1 MAALQTG
8 PLDNPDNI
16 FQDDLYSAFDS
27 SYIDHDDI
35 FSSIDDENKYFDKNN
50 EEYSEILDTII
61 RTIDIDLNKI
71 EKMDSYSSIEILK
84 LLLSNDAPNIP
95 DDDNSKKIAQMNKVK
110 INSRAFH
117 GTYQQK
123 RRLLNQKYI
132 DEYRYKK
139 LLKKQNFDRKLRVL
153 AMKVIIIGGK
163 LCFKTIMSSNL
174 GVVLIPYFFGD
185 NAFSLLNKSKVDY
198 LLLVL
203 ETLGIVPSHQIA
215 QLASGFD
222 STTELF
228 MRYIDNDKIKHIIE
242 GYAFVSSRRHWSS
255 IGPEPPVNPD
265 IFLRDLKHKYFVS
278 GTIDFK
284 KLNDPNNIHDKELFE
299 KIWTEFIK
307 IPTQSR
313 EKDNWTIFDLIFET
327 ATDSVKTKTQE
338 INLDTNKDVSPKN
351 KIEIMKKIIKGE
363 SLVGQLSSYLDDD
376 DSLSKKFDKLFGDA
390 VKKASKP
397 KISIDYN
404 ISSEEHF
411 KDTMKQIYDDVP
423 SMSSSRKGSDIGG
436 GLVGLAHNLFSI
448 SQYQSS
454 ITGIVH
460 TGLNSDVYNL
470 LGDAA
475 FIYTDSTIPE
485 NEEEIFIKT
494 QLKQNLKAMTLSPYL
509 KEIIDDNWKNFK
521 IALSIT
527 GTDIHL
533 GYVDN
538 KANPDNGIF
547 QWMNISAGS
556 VGSYILELVI
566 DKAIYIPPPP
576 EDIVIE
582 KDKKLQDLEDKIN
595 FRMNL
600 YNKGL
605 SDIEVSE
612 EFDEK
617 FNSSEVYTSVLG
629 KSLNKFY
636 KTGSFK
642 SIESIFTHSI
652 ASGTALFSTN
662 LITSLFFD
670 PNWVK
675 FREDLTTGTLSTVT
689 AIGKNEKRF
698 LEGKTVLFSL
708 FNFFINV
715 TEKQLEPMKKMA
727 GVLPHALYNPIKMVE
742 VLKIIGEMGS
752 IYLKE
757 SVKSGVKGLDE
768 AKELLFNKKLN
779 EIYKLLGYPVDDS
792 TIMGY
797 PKRKLIN
804 TIFSILMKLQNE
816 LVKIMSDC
824 ITFVRNNFPD
834 LTDGKRNYVINI
846 LFNNRI
852 VKSLVNYT
860 DFLAKAISQYLVNE
874 NISSLFSKFEYGIL
888 DFNSSEFVKNFNK
901 QSFEDIV
908 LYINKSLPN
917 VLGYFFSNTHRNS
930 DFNIWTHL
938 ASDYIQNR
946 ENQEFNSLKPDTNPL
961 IGSYLT
967 EQVDGEFNPFWKFN
981 ISNIL
986 LAPFP
991 DALQIN
997 IRNLLISIPG
1007 GEFITSDIDI
1017 LRYVNYIITMGSY
1030 KSQDYRKD
1038 TSSQLKQFTPGKKK
1052 CQIVA
1057 SNGGKVLCVNMENND
1072 KFYENEQNRVEF
1084 SRLIF
1089 DFLDSSLTDNR
1100 LSLSTSQRDII
1111 THDLKILNGEGD
1123 PSEINFKD
1131 LKILNHNNCS
1141 TLVLSSY
1148 SKKVCMDLK
1157 DKFIAHLQRV
1167 RESRPYDSVGI
1178 FIEQVLQRHTNIDS
1192 SYDIEFNDFFEK
1204 DVPIHKTKDFESEK
1218 NTLTKK
1224 KREQNT
1230 SKNIADYYFLLQ
1242 YGVQNGN
1249 NSELFDGKKNIVI
1262 NDEFFTEA
1270 TGVDGVSKADSEKEI
1285 IDAQNIDYIKKFI
1298 SGVCDYSKRQTDAS
1312 GFKRNIHIKLSR
1324 FNEEEIKKHLT
1335 LSELG
1340 CQGARIKFIK
1350 NGEQQPPN
1358 AFTLKRDMGDKVS
1371 IDSLSPINLA
1381 KYFYRAVVVPGD
1393 EKSLSEESGGV
1404 THTIHHRRIVT
1415 YYDFWGNKKISLL
1428 DLPVNNVE
1436 QLTFTSSTISN
1447 DSDFA
1452 LPNNNPI
1459 TQITQLQ
1466 LLRQK
1471 LVRLRKDTRLTNYQ
1485 KKLITQKINQY
1496 DIEFKSLVDKING
1509 RKKDLMDHFQFAES
1523 SDGNFVGPY
1532 NSLSRILLHSDKNK
1546 EIFDDKEL
1554 FKDQDNKTTI
1564 AKCINDCLITNNFTQ
1579 FQVNEDCSNLTTMF
1593 FISILLNPIFISCL
1607 NDHSSN
1613 PNEKKIINKKI
1624 CELGNLINRDFFCIN
1639 NDKIKVLINNDC
1651 IGEFD
1656 ENVFYLISNKITQ
1669 FIFNKNLKNLKLE
1682 DNYEITDDELR
1693 FKQAYLCSIPQN
1705 ENQKLNKYEQLFN
1718 TKKSSCDSYSKI
1730 LVYSG
1735 NNSLLV
1741 NLSIEILH
1749 SNNKI
1754 TQYQKHYFEKLN
1766 NVNLSYTTE
1775 DWVKKYIE
1783 DINNALGFNNN
1794 NLQRSYILTYLVKL
1808 FVEPEQQ
1815 KKLLGINDSESIEL
1829 LPMNKE
1835 HFLQWNNDN
1844 SDKWSKNMDCVHQY
1858 IISYVKLHRG
1868 IISEQNVKKLNKLIE
1883 DRKIIAGSKSD
1894 EKSNLDKLH
1903 DNYSNI
1909 LLVLKSI
1916 FGEMS
1921 ENDIEYSDRNK
1932 TNHSFLQEVLNYERK
1947 GNVNISSLKDNFTQL
1962 ISNIKSSLLDNL
1974 KRKTGRT
1981 IPRRSL
1987 PMHQRVDKEAL
1998 KTKTKTQ
2005 KPPKSTPQEKE
2016 HTKST
2021 EKEDTELTEEQDTEL
2036 TKEEEILEILEEVVT
2051 TLNSIDESLK
2061 AGSKE
2066 QLSEN
2071 IDNALTE
2078 SLRTSLTNFLGFF
2091 GDILSNLNTNPG
2103 YKANTGSSIGTNELS
2118 EMGDNTDNITNEQR
2132 QSRCLKLKEYW
2143 IAVGDASHSNR
2154 PHFLVHPEL
2163 ELQPSQIEFIKK
2175 NCIKHIIQDEQ
2186 SRVNKHYFPFDM
2198 KITSKFSKLF
2208 GKYTTADLRRLEL
2221 ETLGPR
2227 VVEYLNTP
2235 IDSMTGCIKFMWQ
2248 ILQRD
2253 GSIEFK
2259 NLLWQLIFWRP
2270 VEILGSIG
2278 MCIISLIQYGGMTPQ
2293 AAAAF
2298 LLCLNSSV
2306 AIQSY
2311 ILEFFNVMRNYYRS
2325 SYELELEMSQMS
2337 NPVLLAT
2344 RFKKNREELVMYKK
2358 IKKLKERI
2366 FLKDNTEFT
2375 SIHTNGEFIFNSV
2388 TYQKK
2393 DIVKIDLNACCDRQ
2407 DKNYKLKSRDELN
2420 GNSNCEI
2427 QLQENHDHNT
2437 NTVLV
2442 TSDMLAEG
2450 QKEIYVLRKTMI
2462 TKKQTGIHNNI
2473 PKFHDKIDNYFSFIP
2488 ELKDNSRVY
2497 KSASEYT
2504 LDEVIEGEIKYSD
2517 NISEDEINKDKLLRR
2532 TLLTELYNLLGSDV
2546 TKNIMDNNPT
2556 NSDMFLVDNLGG
2568 LSKENTIRPLI
2579 DAISQKLWNKSYDQ
2593 LIRPTV
2599 QYSEAKVISESKTIE
2614 SYQRLGNYRFG
2625 IDDSLNLGTFQSSV
2639 KIGYVFKK
2647 SVELLKN
2654 SGNSGNIENYSKLS
2668 EFILGDKL
2676 KFYKDLTKGGP
2687 QLKAYYGDK
2696 SIIRYILSKNN
2707 FSSEL
2712 NSDDIKTELSEF
2724 LKEDHAEAAI
2734 FLHEGLKNAIVKR
2747 QEYIKEL
2754 ICNQYKLMS
2763 GRNTDYK
2770 LTSNLGAFFNFAI
2783 PNPRNYLLNLYGI
2796 KQYHGDE
2803 NSNADNRNPVV
2814 RRNNAENRQSN
2825 PLRLSCDLINYDD
2838 LVASA
2843 PNVSAR
2849 TRRDP
2854 VRDAA
2859 KRGSLHATKNLIA
2872 LIDLSKKIKEEYSLV
2887 SAFGEENLYLDGKSH
2902 KEKQDYFNKK
2912 REMEIFACK
2921 EFYSDLHRIQSET
2934 ENADLNYNRYYLRSI
2949 RKTLNDLFLEKLK
2962 GTRGEIRNT
2971 KLKISDFFIEQCVGL
2986 IDFTHSSDDAT
2997 VSTYKPIFYNE
3008 NSVNASGDKGQY
3020 VADNY
3025 IELQLKLKEH
3035 EYKVRYKTA
3044 LISCYEKILGIS
3056 QVNIKLGEGLNIKLS
3071 DIPGGEKSLD
3081 ADFSLKT
3088 VIEQKFPDFFANTSG
3103 SNVSYNDNLT
3113 KDEILSVYKYFLP
3126 WEFIAPWGE
3135 LNPDSSGNQ
3144 LDKRKIEFGT
3154 DSKYG
3159 TVKDIGSD
3167 DWKIKHFFDCLNTPG
3182 INREFY
3188 TDKSSAAHRVDLKSL
3203 GRTENELKI
3212 YADHIFSLN
3221 PNIKEFKQAIST
3233 DGLETKHSVYLQWL
3247 DDLKDNYLFKIED
3260 NSDNETKISWNY
3272 KWGLVTSGTEKYLA
3286 TWNKI
3291 IDEIKERL
3299 NNLVEK
3305 LPDTSV
3311 YKDNLV
3317 RFRALQ
3323 ASPDTSSVN
3332 NPNVMHEGSIQ
3343 FTKTD
3348 SVIKARVYENGQL
3361 QQDEITIAE
3370 EGDIPLDLSILK
3382 KVLKN
3387 QDYQIDT
3394 SERPT
3399 LKFFENDEKK
3409 SELYKL
3415 LHGSYKMCEN
3425 TESDLSSEE
3434 GRICYQRQLVKQL
3447 FNKEIG
3453 FQEYK
3458 HKSKFFKEIMSTKPT
3473 SMYEISK
3480 YGYGEGKL
3488 SQKTEQEM
3496 LKISE
3501 KLQLVRFNE
3510 ELVKRLN
3517 SCILEGFDS
3526 TKIQVIPYN
3535 KRYERNV
3542 WTIDGT
3548 KLRMVLDD
3556 SLCKDYKLVPKI
3568 GTHDEDGKDTTNSGN
3583 SKHQMEDVQLNKEV
3597 LNKLT
3602 EFFSHLPAMESGL
3615 PGKFTQCIRDGLNE
3629 IIMEFIY
3636 IQNDTTLEK
3645 SYDDKIKDCFGKLRI
3660 DVRDEVKSNLK
3671 AYHISVIKILFGTN
3685 TDINHVLDEI
3695 EETPLKKTILSSLSD
3710 IIKINNRHLTP
3721 DEFHSKYGVYI
3732 SEFPNLLSN
3741 LLLNLHPTNNSDF
3754 KKELKK
3760 EVTFLRES
3768 FKAASYSKLVD
3779 KALPNFR
3786 YIEVLSNEPLE
3797 HVGKIPNEWNVEKRR
3812 LLKTNGWY
3820 VGYSNASYSSNLVSM
3835 NNRDNT
3841 LEVLPPILILD
3852 KKETVVQFNQEGE
3865 GPEYYELNETDINCK
3880 TINPECLGSSKNI
3893 LNIFCSSDITQ
3904 HLDTQ
3909 DKKAIY
3915 VHKSIVDDVSLANKL
3930 FIQKNESKQ
3939 SIKIQRKA
3947 DKVEDCDLF
3956 LNAGDISKIN
3966 TNLNVKIDDSN
3977 KANFII
3983 SSIVP
3988 NIPVIK
3994 GSKEGLACQKNHDC
4008 LSGKCG
4014 INNICCKDPHCNDC
4028 EAQGCINCDT
4038 GYDLTLDAQGILTCE
4053 ENKSKKNIYKCDKG
4067 KISVWEVDKK
4077 THINGANEYDSIH
4090 AAHNKCLELD
4100 DSSDHPTPDSFPSTG
4115 TVPDSDTTPSIIHEE
4130 GLSGSCA
4137 SGYEYKGFEGAKFY
4151 PKFCVSKL
4159 RKTFLAKINL
4169 DISSSLGKLNDIKK
4183 EFLKEG
4189 VADVKFKLQMKN
4201 NSNQQEFI
4209 KEFTDKGFDER
4220 SSDMTIFEET
4230 SETGEITLTP
4240 SPNIDVNFFVI
4251 VTYKDKSKKQFKRKI
4266 LLKVGD
4272 DKIDSLKHIS
4282 HFKITPIDKIPEK
4295 ISTLIIEPI
4304 IVEDC
4309 QVYDQSSGECVK
4321 CKKDYRFFKDT
4332 TQENVISC
4340 IPTKYKN
4347 SGEWAHTWEYI
4358 TIEGIID
4365 FVLQKTEFDK
4375 FTTDLLK
4382 KTIPFSEQEKPLLE
4396 KWRKKIKDD
4405 FKTIQTK
4412 QNKLNGNKL
4421 EEQTHLCNIEW
4432 KILTGQFKRD
4442 QIWGYES
4449 DTLNG
4454 PNLETLETLA
4464 TKSQVSSYFK
4474 NKLHPISSLR
4484 IIQILDT
4491 ESNGEIK
4498 KDSFCKLID
4507 GMLTTTTVKQEL
4519 IYDIFSEK
4527 LKCEPITETQV
4538 GDKRAPKCDP
4548 PDNKADEFINNYHTD
4563 LIFSENIAQLNNAD
4577 SRCEIFGISQIVSF
4591 ISEKSSAIEDGRV
4604 IFKSIDD
4611 ENTFYNTQDSEG
4623 TDTNPPYT
4631 LNKLPRSDEKSEKI
4645 VIHYLLGK
4653 LGYYNFNN
4661 HEKSIKKDDIR
4672 ICTSYV
4678 DPEKTKP
4685 CIKYDREKTILLKN
4699 IETFTTDLLK
4709 SKFPKDNKT
4718 ITVFDK
4724 EYTMMNN
4731 ALASGYPVY
4740 CNDSNKEYIYFNQQT
4755 NQWHI
4760 GDLNHLKNQSVLT
4773 KKYLS
4778 VKRQDKCK
4786 KNPKCCP
4793 IDILLDP
4800 ESNWIKETWTDGN
4813 LITPLSFTENNKAVF
4828 PPVSEDAQN
4837 LEYQIDNEDFIP
4849 ETYLEIQIKREALYT
4864 SRYNLIDN
4872 ITKILVDKI
4881 SECKSLLTKDC
4892 NNLPSQE
4899 APNPVESTQLINEL
4913 TAIKNTVKVSLEKLI
4928 NNCLKKPYKS
4938 KKKPL
4943 ESMLNLLSTNFKV
4956 LQKEILGDIPDI
4968 LDSIESCLDNKL
4980 KASIIRNET
4989 ISTNLNKMKDRLE
5002 TGYGIGIPKEIV
5014 EQLIIQYSSE
5024 VKKFAKHTDV
5034 DEAEDEFQFTKSSKY
5049 KVGDSVIHNARGLIK
5064 GTISVWEAKIIAVE
5078 EREIDGKKKAYVT
5091 IQYILDNG
5099 KMWRG
5104 GSNKTL
5110 TLDDLAPDELVNLE
5124 IYNRDTS
5131 ISKLDAAIKKD
5142 LEIHKGI
5149 SGLTEGVR
5157 VVVFGENKAITSTE
5171 YFIQRQVALV
5181 IKKLVNKYDG
5191 APFLE
5196 KLNKLLNYTENL
5208 SYGDGKVVGTIPVSP
5223 SDLEEFDRTNIKVED
5238 GFNGLKLFLNVSNS
5252 GIRDQ
5257 MLHWK
5262 KRNHRAH
5269 KYKEGTLENLE
5280 NGAYDDQKEVY
5291 KKIITKYTR
5300 FFEPIIEIQKDINK
5314 QYKITA
5320 KSDYEQCMKKNME
5333 RINEALGI
5341 NQSSGLMG
5349 RIPGLHKELSTLF
5362 EEEEGFTTTGNTLI
5376 SCKKSYESNL
5386 KEGNNTIQTSQIKA
5400 KQDYEC
5406 AVIKNNNSYKETYK
5420 TDYLKLFKDCFSNK
5434 SICYGYTK
5442 IHKSEK
5448 SEIINQTLEDI
5459 YTSKATNID
5468 NLVNSKLDE
5477 LVNNK
5482 KKKEIDSFTEF
5493 NNSIDSRI
5501 QQNPNPNDECQPIT
5515 FEIDKNK
5522 VTTESFEMKMLNII
5536 ETKLNEINVIGTH
5549 EQGGDNVLDKFLTES
5564 VDELEAIGKPFLDQ
5578 FKIAKN
5584 NLIDLGTNIQTF
5596 NKRLTETLQ
5605 HGSIDVTKYKGL
5617 KDFKIKI
5624 NDGLPE
5630 LREIITS
5637 NMTTYVKSPS
5647 QQGGTKLKK
5656 HQEINKQLK
5665 KRSIRKNKQVRN
5677 YIRISKIKPN
5687 KRKKSSK
5694 KRKSSPNTKLKNLK
5708 TIDKLLKRRSLRK
5721 SNQIRNYVR
5730 LSKMKPNKRKKSS
5743 KKRKASSNTKLKNLK
5758 TIDKLLKKRSLRKNK
5773 QIKNQIDFKSYSD

>member
-35 FSSIDDENKYFDKNN
+35 FSSIDDENKYFDTNN

-110 INSRAFH
+110 INSRGFH

-139 LLKKQNFDRKLRVL
+139 LLKKQNFHRKLRVL

-198 LLLVL
+198 LLLFL

-228 MRYIDNDKIKHIIE
+228 MRYIDNDKIKHIISD
-242 GYAFVSSRRHWSS
+242 YALVSSKRRWSS
-255 IGPEPPVNPD
+255 IGPEQSVNPD
-265 IFLRDLKHKYFVS
+265 IFLRDLKHKYFES

-307 IPTQSR
+307 IPKQSK
-313 EKDNWTIFDLIFET
+313 EKENWTIFDLIFET
-327 ATDSVKTKTQE
+327 ATDSVKTKQQE
-338 INLDTNKDVSPKN
+338 IKLDTNDGIKGVSPKN

-376 DSLSKKFDKLFGDA
+376 DSLSQKFDERFGGIVQEAIA
-390 VKKASKP
+390 VNEL
-397 KISIDYN
+397 KISIGYN

-475 FIYTDSTIPE
+475 GAFIYTDSTIPE

-527 GTDIHL
+527 GTDIPL

-642 SIESIFTHSI
+642 SIESIFTYSI

-675 FREDLTTGTLSTVT
+675 FREDLTTGALSSVQ
-689 AIGKNEKRF
+689 AIGQNETKFLKGKVNLFALFEIFKNTSLKAMENIGKSPFALAQFKLVQF
-698 LEGKTVLFSL
+698 LGL
-708 FNFFINV
+708 I
-715 TEKQLEPMKKMA
+715 LEIFTTYA
-727 GVLPHALYNPIKMVE
+727 
-742 VLKIIGEMGS
+742 
-752 IYLKE
+752 KE
-757 SVKSGVKGLDE
+757 STSAGLDTI
-768 AKELLFNKKLN
+768 KEHGKIEYNKKINDLF
-779 EIYKLLGYPVDDS
+779 KLLGYPVDDS

-797 PKRKLIN
+797 PKRLLIN
-804 TIFSILMKLQNE
+804 KIFSALMKLQNE

-834 LTDGKRNYVINI
+834 LTDGKRNYVINK
-846 LFNNRI
+846 LFNNRV
-852 VKSLVNYT
+852 VKSLVNFT
-860 DFLAKAISQYLVNE
+860 DFLAKAISQYLVND
-874 NISSLFSKFEYGIL
+874 NISRLFSKLEYGIL

-908 LYINKSLPN
+908 LYINNNLPN
-917 VLGYFFSNTHRNS
+917 VLAYFLSFTGNTNRNTE
-930 DFNIWTHL
+930 FNIWTHL

-946 ENQEFNSLKPDTNPL
+946 ENQELNSLKPDANPL

-967 EQVDGEFNPFWKFN
+967 EQVGDEFNPFWKFN

-991 DALQIN
+991 LELQSQ
-997 IRNLLISIPG
+997 IRNFLNLLPG
-1007 GEFITSDIDI
+1007 GGFITSDIDI
-1017 LRYVNYIITMGSY
+1017 LQYVNYIITMGSY
-1030 KSQDYRKD
+1030 KSQDYEKY

-1057 SNGGKVLCVNMENND
+1057 SNGGKVLCVKTENND

-1100 LSLSTSQRDII
+1100 LSLSTSQRAII
-1111 THDLKILNGEGD
+1111 THDLNILKGEGD
-1123 PSEINFKD
+1123 SSEINFKD
-1131 LKILNHNNCS
+1131 LKILNPNNCS

-1148 SKKVCMDLK
+1148 SKKVCIDLK

-1178 FIEQVLQRHTNIDS
+1178 FIEQVLQRHTNSDTS
-1192 SYDIEFNDFFEK
+1192 SDIEFNDFFEK
-1204 DVPIHKTKDFESEK
+1204 NVPMHQTKLFEEQK
-1218 NTLTKK
+1218 DLPKV
-1224 KREQNT
+1224 KREQNR

-1249 NSELFDGKKNIVI
+1249 NSELFYRSKNIVI

-1270 TGVDGVSKADSEKEI
+1270 TSVDGVSKTDSEKEI

-1312 GFKRNIHIKLSR
+1312 GFKRNIHIKLSK

-1335 LSELG
+1335 LSESELG
-1340 CQGARIKFIK
+1340 CINFIK
-1350 NGEQQPPN
+1350 NGERQPDN
-1358 AFTLKRDMGDKVS
+1358 AFTLKRDMGDQVS

-1381 KYFYRAVVVPGD
+1381 KYFYRAVVVPDD

-1404 THTIHHRRIVT
+1404 TPTIHHRRIVT

-1471 LVRLRKDTRLTNYQ
+1471 LVRLCKDTRLTNYQ

-1532 NSLSRILLHSDKNK
+1532 NALSRILLESDKNK
-1546 EIFDDKEL
+1546 EIFDDEEL
-1554 FKDQDNKTTI
+1554 FKDKDNKTEI
-1564 AKCINDCLITNNFTQ
+1564 AKCINDCLSTNNFTQ
-1579 FQVNEDCSNLTTMF
+1579 FKVNEDCSNLTTMS

-1607 NDHSSN
+1607 NDLSCG
-1613 PNEKKIINKKI
+1613 PNEKKIINDKI
-1624 CELGNLINRDFFCIN
+1624 VELGNLINRDFFCIKDN
-1639 NDKIKVLINNDC
+1639 KIKVLINNEC

-1669 FIFNKNLKNLKLE
+1669 FIFNKNLKNLKLG

-1705 ENQKLNKYEQLFN
+1705 ENQKLKKYEQLFN
-1718 TKKSSCDSYSKI
+1718 TKKSNCDSYSKI

-1741 NLSIEILH
+1741 NLSIERLH
-1749 SNNKI
+1749 SDNKI

-1815 KKLLGINDSESIEL
+1815 KKLLGIDDSESIEL

-1835 HFLQWNNDN
+1835 NFLQWNKDN
-1844 SDKWSKNMDCVHQY
+1844 STKWSKNIDCVHQY
-1858 IISYVKLHRG
+1858 IISYVKLHPG
-1868 IISEQNVKKLNKLIE
+1868 IISDQNVKILNKLIE
-1883 DRKIIAGSKSD
+1883 DRKIIAGSKPD
-1894 EKSNLDKLH
+1894 AEHNLDNLH
-1903 DNYSNI
+1903 KNYSEI
-1909 LLVLKSI
+1909 LLVFKNI

-1962 ISNIKSSLLDNL
+1962 ISNIKSNLLDNL

-1981 IPRRSL
+1981 IPRRTL
-1987 PMHQRVDKEAL
+1987 QMHQRVDKEAY
-1998 KTKTKTQ
+1998 KTK
-2005 KPPKSTPQEKE
+2005 KPNKPKSQGPGEQPKREGQ
-2016 HTKST
+2016 T

-2036 TKEEEILEILEEVVT
+2036 TEEEEILEILKEAET
-2051 TLNSIDESLK
+2051 MLNSIDESLETK
-2061 AGSKE
+2061 LNE

-2091 GDILSNLNTNPG
+2091 GDILSNLNTTPG

-2132 QSRCLKLKEYW
+2132 QSRCLELKKYW
-2143 IAVGDASHSNR
+2143 IAVGEYRANR
-2154 PHFLVHPEL
+2154 PHFLVDPEL
-2163 ELQPSQIEFIKK
+2163 KPSQIEFIKK

-2186 SRVNKHYFPFDM
+2186 SRVNKTYLPFDM
-2198 KITSKFSKLF
+2198 SITSKFSKLF
-2208 GKYTTADLRRLEL
+2208 GDYRIADLGRKIQL
-2221 ETLGPR
+2221 ETLGST
-2227 VVEYLNTP
+2227 VVEYFNTP
-2235 IDSMTGCIKFMWQ
+2235 IDSMAGCIQFMSQ
-2248 ILQRD
+2248 IRLSY
-2253 GSIEFK
+2253 GASEFN
-2259 NLLWQLIFWRP
+2259 NLLWQLFFWRP
-2270 VEILGSIG
+2270 AEILGSIG
-2278 MCIISLIQYGGMTPQ
+2278 TCLISLIKYGGMSPA

-2298 LLCLNSSV
+2298 LLCLNRSD

-2337 NPVLLAT
+2337 NPVLLST

-2375 SIHTNGEFIFNSV
+2375 SIHTNGEFTFNSV

-2393 DIVKIDLNACCDRQ
+2393 DIVKIDLEACCIKQ
-2407 DKNYKLKSRDELN
+2407 GENYKLKSRDELN

-2427 QLQENHDHNT
+2427 QLEDDHDYNT

-2442 TSDMLAEG
+2442 TSDMLAEE
-2450 QKEIYVLRKTMI
+2450 QKEIYVLRKTMK
-2462 TKKQTGIHNNI
+2462 TKKQTGVHNNI
-2473 PKFHDKIDNYFSFIP
+2473 PKFHDKFDNYFSFIP
-2488 ELKDNSRVY
+2488 ELNDNSRVY
-2497 KSASEYT
+2497 TSSSEYS
-2504 LDEVIEGEIKYSD
+2504 LEDVIEGKIHYSD
-2517 NISEDEINKDKLLRR
+2517 GMSEDEINKDKLLRR
-2532 TLLTELYNLLGSDV
+2532 TLLIELYNLLGLDV
-2546 TKNIMDNNPT
+2546 TKNIMNNDST
-2556 NSDMFLVDNLGG
+2556 SSDMFLVDNLGG

-2579 DAISQKLWNKSYDQ
+2579 DEISQKLWNKSYDQ

-2599 QYSEAKVISESKTIE
+2599 QYSEAKVISESETID

-2625 IDDSLNLGTFQSSV
+2625 IDDSFNMGTFQSSV
-2639 KIGYVFKK
+2639 KIGSVVKK
-2647 SVELLKN
+2647 SGELLLRTD
-2654 SGNSGNIENYSKLS
+2654 SGNIENYSKLS

-2676 KFYKDLTKGGP
+2676 KFYKDLTKGGS
-2687 QLKAYYGDK
+2687 QLNAYYGDK
-2696 SIIRYILSKNN
+2696 SIIHYILSKNN
-2707 FSSEL
+2707 VSSEL
-2712 NSDDIKTELSEF
+2712 NSDDIKAELSEF

-2734 FLHEGLKNAIVKR
+2734 YLHEGLKDSIVKR

-2763 GRNTDYK
+2763 GRNLDYK
-2770 LTSNLGAFFNFAI
+2770 LTSYLGAVFNLVTQML

-2796 KQYHGDE
+2796 KQYHGDQ
-2803 NSNADNRNPVV
+2803 NSNADNRFPFVHI
-2814 RRNNAENRQSN
+2814 NNAENRPSN
-2825 PLRLSCDLINYDD
+2825 SSTLSCDLINYDD
-2838 LVASA
+2838 LGTSAENVAQRA
-2843 PNVSAR
+2843 TTNDPAR
-2849 TRRDP
+2849 DEARIS
-2854 VRDAA
+2854 
-2859 KRGSLHATKNLIA
+2859 SLHATKNLIS

-2921 EFYSDLHRIQSET
+2921 EFYSDLHRIQSGT

-2971 KLKISDFFIEQCVGL
+2971 KLKISDFFIEKCLGL

-3008 NSVNASGDKGQY
+3008 NSVNVSGDKGEY

-3025 IELQLKLKEH
+3025 IELQLMNKKTDES
-3035 EYKVRYKTA
+3035 VIYKTE

-3056 QVNIKLGEGLNIKLS
+3056 QVNIKLGEGLDIKLT
-3071 DIPGGEKSLD
+3071 DIPNESSPDRLLN

-3144 LDKRKIEFGT
+3144 LHNRKIEFGT

-3159 TVKDIGSD
+3159 TVKDIASD

-3188 TDKSSAAHRVDLKSL
+3188 MDRSSAAHKVDLRSL

-3247 DDLKDNYLFKIED
+3247 DDLKNNYLFKINED
-3260 NSDNETKISWNY
+3260 STNGTIISWDS
-3272 KWGLVTSGTEKYLA
+3272 KWGLVTSGTEEIPEKYLA
-3286 TWNKI
+3286 AWNKI
-3291 IDEIKERL
+3291 IGEIKDRL
-3299 NNLVEK
+3299 NNYLEK
-3305 LPDTSV
+3305 LPETGV

-3317 RFRALQ
+3317 RFRALK

-3332 NPNVMHEGSIQ
+3332 NPNIMYEGSIQ

-3370 EGDIPLDLSILK
+3370 EDDIPLDLSILK

-3447 FNKEIG
+3447 FNQEIG

-3458 HKSKFFKEIMSTKPT
+3458 HKSTFFKKIMTTKPT

-3488 SQKTEQEM
+3488 SQKTEEEM

-3535 KRYERNV
+3535 NRYERNV
-3542 WTIDGT
+3542 GTIDGT
-3548 KLRMVLDD
+3548 KLRMILDD
-3556 SLCKDYKLVPKI
+3556 SLCKDYKLVPRI
-3568 GTHDEDGKDTTNSGN
+3568 GTHDEDGKDTTNSEN
-3583 SKHQMEDVQLNKEV
+3583 SKHKMEDVKLNTAV
-3597 LNKLT
+3597 LDKLT
-3602 EFFSHLPAMESGL
+3602 EFFNDLSNNDGL
-3615 PGKFTQCIRDGLNE
+3615 PIEFTQCIRDGLNK
-3629 IIMEFIY
+3629 IIMDFIY

-3660 DVRDEVKSNLK
+3660 DVSDEFKSNLK
-3671 AYHISVIKILFGTN
+3671 AYHISVIKILFGAN
-3685 TDINHVLDEI
+3685 TDINKVLDEI
-3695 EETPLKKTILSSLSD
+3695 GNYSEPPLKDKILRSLSD

-3721 DEFHSKYGVYI
+3721 EEFNSKYGVYI
-3732 SEFPNLLSN
+3732 SDFPN

-3768 FKAASYSKLVD
+3768 FKAASYSKMVD

-3786 YIEVLSNEPLE
+3786 YIEVLSNESLE
-3797 HVGKIPNEWNVEKRR
+3797 HVGKIPNEWNDKKRS

-3852 KKETVVQFNQEGE
+3852 KEETFDNEDKT
-3865 GPEYYELNETDINCK
+3865 PEYYKLNKTDINC
-3880 TINPECLGSSKNI
+3880 TFNDRCLENSSENI
-3893 LNIFCSSDITQ
+3893 LSIFCSSDITQ
-3904 HLDTQ
+3904 HLDTPN
-3909 DKKAIY
+3909 KKVIY

-3930 FIQKNESKQ
+3930 FIQKSETKND
-3939 SIKIQRKA
+3939 IKIQREA
-3947 DKVEDCDLF
+3947 DKVEDCNLF

-3966 TNLNVKIDDSN
+3966 TNLNVKINDSN
-3977 KANFII
+3977 RANFII

-4014 INNICCKDPHCNDC
+4014 INNICCKDPHCYKC

-4038 GYDLTLDAQGILTCE
+4038 GYDLTLDAQGMLTCE
-4053 ENKSKKNIYKCDKG
+4053 EQKIKKNIYKCGDKG
-4067 KISVWEVDKK
+4067 KIIPMSVDKK
-4077 THINGANEYDSIH
+4077 THRKGENEYDSISV
-4090 AAHNKCLELD
+4090 ARQKCSELD
-4100 DSSDHPTPDSFPSTG
+4100 DSGDHPTNDSFPSTG
-4115 TVPDSDTTPSIIHEE
+4115 TEPTSDTTPNVIHEE

-4240 SPNIDVNFFVI
+4240 SLNIDVNFFVI
-4251 VTYKDKSKKQFKRKI
+4251 VTYKDKTKTKKHFKRKI

-4282 HFKITPIDKIPEK
+4282 HFKITPIDKIPK
-4295 ISTLIIEPI
+4295 TISTLIIEPI
-4304 IVEDC
+4304 IIKNC
-4309 QVYDQSSGECVK
+4309 KLYDESSGECLK
-4321 CKKDYRFFKDT
+4321 CDEDYRIFKDT
-4332 TQENVISC
+4332 TRENEISC
-4340 IPTKYKN
+4340 CPTKYKN
-4347 SGEWAHTWEYI
+4347 RNNWAHTWEHI

-4365 FVLQKTEFDK
+4365 FVLQKTESDK

-4382 KTIPFSEQEKPLLE
+4382 NTIPFSQQENELLE
-4396 KWRKKIKDD
+4396 NWRKKIIRD

-4412 QNKLNGNKL
+4412 QKKLNGK
-4421 EEQTHLCNIEW
+4421 ESEQETELCNIEW
-4432 KILTGQFKRD
+4432 NILTGQFKRD
-4442 QIWGYES
+4442 QIWGYDS
-4449 DTLNG
+4449 ITLNG
-4454 PNLETLETLA
+4454 PNLA

-4474 NKLHPISSLR
+4474 NNLSGINSLR

-4498 KDSFCKLID
+4498 KESFCNLIEKR
-4507 GMLTTTTVKQEL
+4507 LETTTVKQEL

-4527 LKCEPITETQV
+4527 LKCQPITKTQV

-4548 PDNKADEFINNYHTD
+4548 PDNKVEEFINNYHTD
-4563 LIFSENIAQLNNAD
+4563 LIFSKNIAQLNNAD
-4577 SRCEIFGISQIVSF
+4577 SEYKKIFGISQIVSF

-4604 IFKSIDD
+4604 IFESIDH
-4611 ENTFYNTQDSEG
+4611 ENTFYNTQDREG
-4623 TDTNPPYT
+4623 TYENLPYT
-4631 LNKLPRSDEKSEKI
+4631 LNKLPYSSKDSEKR
-4645 VIHYLLGK
+4645 VIHDLLGK

-4661 HEKSIKKDDIR
+4661 HEKSIKKDDIQ
-4672 ICTSYV
+4672 ICAYGL
-4678 DPEKTKP
+4678 DPDENTL
-4685 CIKYDREKTILLKN
+4685 CIKYDQTKKTLLKN
-4699 IETFTTDLLK
+4699 IETFITKLLK
-4709 SKFPKDNKT
+4709 SKFPKENKT
-4718 ITVFDK
+4718 ITVFHK
-4724 EYTMMNN
+4724 KYTMMDN

-4740 CNDSNKEYIYFNQQT
+4740 CNDSNENKEYIYFNQQT

-4760 GDLNHLKNQSVLT
+4760 GELNHLKNQSVLT

-4786 KNPKCCP
+4786 KKPNCCP

-4800 ESNWIKETWTDGN
+4800 ESNWIEEKWTDGN
-4813 LITPLSFTENNKAVF
+4813 LITPLSFTENNKAIIIEAGEV
-4828 PPVSEDAQN
+4828 PS
-4837 LEYQIDNEDFIP
+4837 LKYTYQIDNDDFIP
-4849 ETYLEIQIKREALYT
+4849 EAYLGIQIKREALYT
-4864 SRYNLIDN
+4864 SRNNLIDK

-4913 TAIKNTVKVSLEKLI
+4913 TAIKNKVKVSLEKLI

-4956 LQKEILGDIPDI
+4956 LQKDILGDIPDI
-4968 LDSIESCLDNKL
+4968 LESIESCLDDKL

-4989 ISTNLNKMKDRLE
+4989 ISKNLNKMKDHLE

-5014 EQLIIQYSSE
+5014 EQLIIQYRSE
-5024 VKKFAKHTDV
+5024 VTIFAEHTGAAQQ
-5034 DEAEDEFQFTKSSKY
+5034 EHIFQFTESSKY
-5049 KVGDSVIHNARGLIK
+5049 KVNDIVIYNDRGILGRRDNK
-5064 GTISVWEAKIIAVE
+5064 EAKVIKVE
-5078 EREIDGKKKAYVT
+5078 ESKTDGVQTKVT
-5091 IQYILDNG
+5091 IQYIENNG
-5099 KMWRG
+5099 DIG
-5104 GSNKTL
+5104 ETVTL
-5110 TLDDLAPDELVNLE
+5110 LLPTDKLVNLE
-5124 IYNRDTS
+5124 IYNRNTS
-5131 ISKLDAAIKKD
+5131 IKKLSEALTIDVTSPERMRLGVLGSAASVI
-5142 LEIHKGI
+5142 
-5149 SGLTEGVR
+5149 T
-5157 VVVFGENKAITSTE
+5157 GENKGITGTE

-5181 IKKLVNKYDG
+5181 IQQLVNKYNG
-5191 APFLE
+5191 AEL
-5196 KLNKLLNYTENL
+5196 LNKLMTLLEYTQTRPYEL
-5208 SYGDGKVVGTIPVSP
+5208 GKVAEITTDGLIM
-5223 SDLEEFDRTNIKVED
+5223 FDQTNIKIQN
-5238 GFNGLKLFLNVSNS
+5238 GFNELKLFLNLSTDIS
-5252 GIRDQ
+5252 RDQ
-5257 MLHWK
+5257 ILHWK
-5262 KRNHRAH
+5262 KRNHRAN
-5269 KYKEGTLENLE
+5269 KYKSEDWLEK
-5280 NGAYDDQKEVY
+5280 GAYNDQKDVY
-5291 KKIITKYTR
+5291 KEIITKYTT
-5300 FFEPIIEIQKDINK
+5300 FFHPIIDIQKDINK

-5320 KSDYEQCMKKNME
+5320 KSDYEQCMKKNMKQ
-5333 RINEALGI
+5333 INEALGI

-5349 RIPGLHKELSTLF
+5349 RIPGLHKEISTLF

-5386 KEGNNTIQTSQIKA
+5386 KKGHNTIQTSQIKA

-5442 IHKSEK
+5442 IHESEK

-5515 FEIDKNK
+5515 FEIDKNT

-5564 VDELEAIGKPFLDQ
+5564 VDELEAIGKPFLEQ
-5578 FKIAKN
+5578 FEIANN
-5584 NLIDLGTNIQTF
+5584 NLKHLDSNIKTF
-5596 NKRLTETLQ
+5596 TSKLTETLAPAP
-5605 HGSIDVTKYKGL
+5605 IDTTKYEGL
-5617 KDFKIKI
+5617 KQFRQKIIDNRGDLGENITK
-5624 NDGLPE
+5624 NMSEYLPKS
-5630 LREIITS
+5630 TS
-5637 NMTTYVKSPS
+5637 RHSG
-5647 QQGGTKLKK
+5647 GGTKLKR
-5656 HQEINKQLK
+5656 HQKINKQLK
-5665 KRSIRKNKQVRN
+5665 KRSLRKNKQVRN

-5708 TIDKLLKRRSLRK
+5708 TINKLLKRRSLRK
-5721 SNQIRNYVR
+5721 SNQIR
-5730 LSKMKPNKRKKSS
+5730 KKIELI
-5743 KKRKASSNTKLKNLK
+5743 N
-5758 TIDKLLKKRSLRKNK
+5758 
-5773 QIKNQIDFKSYSD
+5773 IKD